1 MKTVFA
7 LALSGF
13 VASAAFASGASA
25 APKKPQG
32 LVVFQQD
39 GDDVKQVFDDGKLD
53 GRGCI
58 IGKVAVFDKATGGLK
73 VVPKLK
79 CNFDN

>member
-7 LALSGF
+7 LALTGV
-13 VASAAFASGASA
+13 VASAAFATGASA
-25 APKKPQG
+25 APKRQG

-58 IGKVAVFDKATGGLK
+58 IGKVAVFDKATGELK